1 MRAFIKEGVKG
12 GFIFHQAHVMV
23 YAPGQMYA
31 PGDVDLVE
39 ETGDLNSVDET
50 KRKRGDRETCG

>member
-12 GFIFHQAHVMV
+12 GFMCHQAHVMV

-31 PGDVDLVE
+31 PGDMDLVE
-39 ETGDLNSVDET
+39 ETGDLNST